1 MSNAQESKATDVAV
15 VDSKAKQAVRFSDSQ
30 LLENSI
36 TDGMKLPKLAGSAVS
51 PVPSD
56 ITYLKVDDMK
66 PGDFINGFV
75 WGVNDD
81 EVTDPRTGEVK
92 VLRCLFFLQEK
103 ENGTYAKLRS
113 ASKALVGKVET
124 MINSGEV
131 VCKNR
136 LFPYQIVFNGM
147 KKGAANSYA
156 DWSVYPIILSDEQ
169 VGI

>member
-1 MSNAQESKATDVAV
+1 MSDIKKENATDVAV
-15 VDSKAKQAVRFSDSQ
+15 VENKVQQPAKFSESR
-30 LLENSI
+30 LAENSI

-92 VLRCLFFLQEK
+92 VLPCLFFLQEK
-103 ENGTYAKLRS
+103 NDGTYAKLRS

-124 MINSGEV
+124 MINSSEV

-136 LFPYQIVFNGM
+136 LFPYQLVFNGM
-147 KKGAANSYA
+147 KKGAANNYA

-169 VGI
+169 VGV